1 MGEVVSIDAAWED
14 RFVAIADVISRAST
28 IIAEQAEALQH
39 IGDKGLAQKMVGYV
53 LDNWAK
59 LTNAKAVMLRPS
71 LRESPLEMDMLV
83 WLLRDMPSEV
93 LESPAQKG

>member
-14 RFVAIADVISRAST
+14 RFVAIADVISQAST

-53 LDNWAK
+53 LDNWMK
-59 LTNAKAVMLRPS
+59 LTIAKAVMLRPS

-83 WLLRDMPSEV
+83 RLLREMPSELLGSLV
-93 LESPAQKG
+93 PK